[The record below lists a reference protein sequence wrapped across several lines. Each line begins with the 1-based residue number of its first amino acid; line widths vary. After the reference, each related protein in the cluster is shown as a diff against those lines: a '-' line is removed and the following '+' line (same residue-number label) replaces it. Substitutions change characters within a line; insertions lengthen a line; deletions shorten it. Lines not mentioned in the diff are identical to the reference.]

1 MASVYRVQAP
11 FQKRQALSTCHLKCR
26 PRFAPCLSRV
36 NDSTI
41 PSKGRMYA
49 SLSTTRSAL
58 CAISLNLLMI
68 QGPALKVLPYPSR
81 RPRGYVVTKLAPTRT
96 SGLTV
101 FVADHASSP
110 HSSCPLPPSES
121 PHHIRPAP
129 SVMTFQHDSGHR
141 MIILSFL
148 FLFLLGST
156 ACAFPLDRL
165 PVGSIVYW
173 NLRYAHSLTLLNE
186 V

>member
-1 MASVYRVQAP
+1 M
-11 FQKRQALSTCHLKCR
+11 
-26 PRFAPCLSRV
+26 
-36 NDSTI
+36 NDPTI
-41 PSKGRMYA
+41 PSIGRMYA

-58 CAISLNLLMI
+58 CAIPLNLLLI
-68 QGPALKVLPYPSR
+68 QGPALKALLYPSQ

-96 SGLTV
+96 SEPTV
-101 FVADHASSP
+101 FVADRASRPSLFLSSSSP
-110 HSSCPLPPSES
+110 VS

-129 SVMTFQHDSGHR
+129 SVMTFQHDSSHR
-141 MIILSFL
+141 MIFLSFL

-156 ACAFPLDRL
+156 AGAFPLDRL